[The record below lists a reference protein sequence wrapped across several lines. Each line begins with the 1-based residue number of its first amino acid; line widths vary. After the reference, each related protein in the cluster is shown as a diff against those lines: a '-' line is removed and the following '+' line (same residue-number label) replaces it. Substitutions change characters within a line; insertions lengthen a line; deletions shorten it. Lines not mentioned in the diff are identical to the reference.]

1 MNSLINPTVSNVID
15 AVWALQAQLNPA
27 PEAHL
32 RRTMALHPAP
42 FSHKEL
48 VDLCAEGSFACPPEV
63 GRLLYAL
70 VRAMR
75 PQVVVE
81 FGMSH
86 GFSTLHI
93 AAALRDNGA
102 GRLVTTEMHSGK
114 IALASSLLAEA
125 ELSQWVTIL
134 EGDAVETLATVQH
147 VDMLYLDGWTDFYLE
162 VLKAVEPNLR
172 SGAFI
177 QADDMGKF
185 GSSAAA
191 QAYLAHV
198 RNPENGYVS
207 VSLSDYQGFEQSC
220 WTGKNS

>member
-1 MNSLINPTVSNVID
+1 MNSLNNPTVRNVIEGT
-15 AVWALQAQLNPA
+15 WTLQAQINPMA
-27 PEAHL
+27 EAQL
-32 RRTMALHPAP
+32 RKAMAHHPTP

-102 GRLVTTEMHSGK
+102 GKLVTTEMHSGK
-114 IALASSLLAEA
+114 IAVARDILEEA
-125 ELSQWVTIL
+125 ELAPWVAIL
-134 EGDAVETLATVQH
+134 EGDAVETLSAVER
-147 VDMLYLDGWTDFYLE
+147 VDMLYLDGWTDFYLD
-162 VLKAVEPNLR
+162 VLKTVEPNLR
-172 SGAFI
+172 PGAFI

-191 QAYLAHV
+191 QAYLAYV
-198 RNPENGYVS
+198 REPENGYVS
-207 VSLSDYQGFEQSC
+207 VSFSDYQGFEQSC
-220 WTGKNS
+220 WTGRNS

>member
-1 MNSLINPTVSNVID
+1 MNSLTNH
-15 AVWALQAQLNPA
+15 AVRKAIETTWALQARLNPA
-27 PEAHL
+27 AEAHL
-32 RRTMALHPAP
+32 RRAMALHPSP

-48 VDLCAEGSFACPPEV
+48 VDLCAEGSFACPPEI

-70 VRAMR
+70 VRAIR
-75 PQVVVE
+75 PQIVVE

-102 GRLVTTEMHSGK
+102 GKLVTTEMHSGK
-114 IALASSLLAEA
+114 IALARATLEEA
-125 ELSQWVTIL
+125 ELAPWVTIL
-134 EGDAVETLATVQH
+134 KGDAVETLADVKD
-147 VDMLYLDGWTDFYLE
+147 VDMLYLDGWTDFYLD

-172 SGAFI
+172 PGAFI
-177 QADDMGKF
+177 QADDLGKF

-191 QAYLAHV
+191 QAYLAYV

-207 VSLSDYQGFEQSC
+207 IALGDYQGFEQSS